1 MKTITET
8 NGAVTARFI
17 SATGSRVYPPETM
30 DAAKMCL
37 VDWFAVALGA
47 CREPAA
53 VAVRG
58 LASKWAAPG
67 GARLLLGGTT
77 SPAVAAL
84 VNGTTAHC
92 LDYDDTHVHALAHM
106 SGPTWAATL
115 ALAGE
120 AGLSGAEALAAFIT
134 GFEVGGKIGG
144 QGLGQAVTDIGF
156 HSTGVIGR
164 LSATAAACVVLGM
177 DEEHVSNAI
186 GLAATQAGGLTAS
199 FGTMAKPFHAGKA
212 GMDAV
217 LSAQLSA
224 EDFEAATDLLDV
236 EHGLAGTFVQDGSVR
251 IGPLEFSEGQ
261 ELSRNAFKPYACCM
275 LTHSAVD
282 AGRSLLGELNDAKV
296 ERVQLTVDPLAVK
309 RAGKTDPQTPLE
321 GKFSLAYCVA
331 LALNGHLAVSTD
343 FSAERLND
351 PEVRAILERVE
362 VKTADWDNNLK
373 AVMDIDLSDGR
384 QLHAEVPYPLGNPEN
399 PMSWVD
405 MEVKFMALV
414 EPELGDRAGTLLQ
427 ALRKFEEP
435 GKFAQVMDLVT
446 RDED

>member
-1 MKTITET
+1 MKTTAET
-8 NGAVTARFI
+8 NGAATARFI
-17 SATGSRVYPPETM
+17 AATGKRTYPEETV

-47 CREPAA
+47 YREPAA

-58 LASKWAAPG
+58 LGRKWAAPG
-67 GARLLLGGTT
+67 GARLLLGPTT

-92 LDYDDTHVHALAHM
+92 LDYDDTHVRALAHM
-106 SGPTWAATL
+106 SGPTWAA
-115 ALAGE
+115 ALAMAGDG
-120 AGLSGAEALAAFIT
+120 GLSGAEALAAFIT

-144 QGLGQAVTDIGF
+144 AGLGQAVTELGF

-164 LSATAAACVVLGM
+164 LSATAAACVLLGM
-177 DEEHVSNAI
+177 DERHVAHAI

-275 LTHSAVD
+275 LAHSSID
-282 AGRSLLGELNDAKV
+282 AGRSLLAKLNGAKV
-296 ERVQLTVDPLAVK
+296 ERVRLTVDPLAVK
-309 RAGKTDPQTPLE
+309 RAGNTDPKTPLE

-331 LALNGHLAVSTD
+331 LALSGHLAVSTD

-351 PEVRAILERVE
+351 PEVRALLERVE
-362 VKTADWDNNLK
+362 VKTATWDNSLQ
-373 AVMDIDLSDGR
+373 AVLDVDLSDGR
-384 QLHAEVPYPLGNPEN
+384 RLHAEVPYPLGNPEN
-399 PMSWVD
+399 PMSWAD
-405 MEVKFMALV
+405 IEYKFMALV
-414 EPELGDRAGTLLQ
+414 EPELGDRAGALFQ
-427 ALRKFEEP
+427 ALRSFEEP
-435 GKFAQVMDLVT
+435 GRFSEAMDLVA
-446 RDED
+446 REED